1 MQDFHISDARMRG
14 LGARLSRTRAVVWT
28 VIAVE
33 RLWPLFLPIAVIISL
48 FLSLSWLGVFRLLP
62 DWGRFALLGVL
73 ALGLLASLVPFRK
86 FRLPS
91 SPDVDRRIETANR
104 LEHAPLLTQT
114 DRLAA
119 AADDPFARALWLEHQ
134 KRMAERLSRLQGDL
148 PRTDIPERDP
158 YALRAA
164 AALLFVVAAAYA
176 TGPQSGSVLDA
187 FRAPVSTSAHVAA
200 RIDAWVTPPPYT
212 GRPPIFLTADAN
224 REKTEFLVPENSTFS
239 VRISN
244 GSGARL

>member
-104 LEHAPLLTQT
+104 LEHAPLLGQGR
-114 DRLAA
+114 DEAGALQRGPGLVGQRREQGQFVGAELVHLRA
-119 AADDPFARALWLEHQ
+119 VAVQGADDL
-134 KRMAERLSRLQGDL
+134 
-148 PRTDIPERDP
+148 
-158 YALRAA
+158 
-164 AALLFVVAAAYA
+164 
-176 TGPQSGSVLDA
+176 VLDDE
-187 FRAPVSTSAHVAA
+187 RHGDDRPVAVAA
-200 RIDAWVTPPPYT
+200 RQAAP
-212 GRPPIFLTADAN
+212 GRA
-224 REKTEFLVPENSTFS
+224 
-239 VRISN
+239 
-244 GSGARL
+244 